1 MGNWGWAYSG
11 RMQKETETES
21 GTRFAFIDL
30 FTSLHGTQ
38 HVTHIPK
45 AFFLL
50 KYFAREASIGR
61 LLIRLRRRGASIRR
75 VREGIFA
82 GSVFFWREG

>member
-1 MGNWGWAYSG
+1 MKNLEPHAVTLSLSKGSILDPAAWAV
-11 RMQKETETES
+11 
-21 GTRFAFIDL
+21 AL
-30 FTSLHGTQ
+30 
-38 HVTHIPK
+38 K

-50 KYFAREASIGR
+50 KYFAREASIER